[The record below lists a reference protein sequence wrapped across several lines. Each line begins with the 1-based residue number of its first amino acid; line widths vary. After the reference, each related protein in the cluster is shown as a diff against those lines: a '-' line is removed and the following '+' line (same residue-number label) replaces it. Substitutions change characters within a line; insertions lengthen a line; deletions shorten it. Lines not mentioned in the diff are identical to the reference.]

1 MASHMEE
8 VSKLLGVKLEEE
20 FCTTESSAKYKLTQ
34 RGLLAYDKASD
45 EWRDSSYTLTRLL
58 ARYTEIEL
66 APWKPKIDEVYYIP
80 RPDSVSRFAT
90 AKWQGGEFDV
100 YRYDQDLVCKS
111 ASEAINAAETMLA
124 ALQEANDDE

>member
-1 MASHMEE
+1 MASKMTE
-8 VSKLLGVKLEEE
+8 VAKLLGVEIDEE
-20 FCTTESSAKYKLTQ
+20 FYTTESSIRYKLTKS
-34 RGLLAYDKASD
+34 GLQSHAKMGDWWHDASL
-45 EWRDSSYTLTRLL
+45 TLTMLL
-58 ARYTEIEL
+58 SGCINVEQS
-66 APWKPKIDEVYYIP
+66 PWEPKIDEVYYIP

-100 YRYDQDLVCKS
+100 YRYGQDLVCKS